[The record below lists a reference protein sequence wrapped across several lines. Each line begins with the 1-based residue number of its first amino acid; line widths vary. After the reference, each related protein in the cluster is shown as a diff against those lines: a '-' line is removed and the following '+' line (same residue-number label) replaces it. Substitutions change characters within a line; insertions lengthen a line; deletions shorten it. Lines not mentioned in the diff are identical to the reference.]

1 MSPPR
6 AYVKHR
12 TNSGRYT
19 VPIFLGSVGKP
30 AFCSFPVRFGG
41 RPTLAANSG
50 DTGVA
55 PRYALALFELADES
69 NLLDAVA
76 DDLRTIDA
84 AIEANDDLQRLVRS
98 PVVSRG
104 DAGATM
110 ASILDKIKANDLT
123 CKFIGLVTANR
134 RLFALRSII
143 MGYLGELANRRGEVT
158 AEVSSAIELTKKQT
172 DEIASGLKKAVGAKV
187 SVNVNVDPG
196 LIGGLV
202 VKVGSMMVDSS
213 LRTKLEKMKLA
224 MKGAA

>member
-1 MSPPR
+1 MLNTAQIRGGTPFRSSWGVSESR
-6 AYVKHR
+6 HFVAFQ
-12 TNSGRYT
+12 SD
-19 VPIFLGSVGKP
+19 LGD
-30 AFCSFPVRFGG
+30 
-41 RPTLAANSG
+41 TLLWQQIQVI
-50 DTGVA
+50 TGVA

-143 MGYLGELANRRGEVT
+143 TGYLGELANRRGEVT
-158 AEVSSAIELTKKQT
+158 AEVTSSAVELDQEARP
-172 DEIASGLKKAVGAKV
+172 DEIVKRRLEEGGWCESVG
-187 SVNVNVDPG
+187 
-196 LIGGLV
+196 
-202 VKVGSMMVDSS
+202 
-213 LRTKLEKMKLA
+213 
-224 MKGAA
+224 